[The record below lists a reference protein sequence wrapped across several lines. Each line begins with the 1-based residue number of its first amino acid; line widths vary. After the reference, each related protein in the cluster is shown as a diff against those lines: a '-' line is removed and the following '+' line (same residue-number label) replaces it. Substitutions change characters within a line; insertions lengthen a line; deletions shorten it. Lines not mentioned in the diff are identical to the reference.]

1 MNRTVGAA
9 IVATIIVGSGG
20 TALAQDKAKR
30 RGNPVVIENPA
41 WVVPPQVDGDD
52 YPIFAAYLG
61 LNGSVSIECLITPQG
76 SPENCLVQDE
86 RPTGLGFGEAAKRIV
101 LRHRLTPR
109 RVNGV
114 AAPARFV
121 VRLPFTADYA
131 EPEDAA
137 APPTMPW
144 NGPEPSAAQIA
155 NARDVIE
162 AVGIPP
168 VAQRLGLGEL
178 PESRR
183 IAILAWA
190 TELFPPDAELVESIA
205 LGMARLWA
213 KEALDRFVLG
223 TEAPQ
228 ITEAEVRAAY
238 AGPDFTAIDA
248 EMKRRYCAQY
258 DCGPTVE
265 TANTRPE

>member
-1 MNRTVGAA
+1 MNRAVSAA
-9 IVATIIVGSGG
+9 ILATVIVGSS
-20 TALAQDKAKR
+20 TAALADDKAR
-30 RGNPVVIENPA
+30 RKGNPVVIESPA

-61 LNGSVSIECLITPQG
+61 VNGSVSLECMVTPQG
-76 SPENCLVQDE
+76 SPANCLVQEE
-86 RPTGLGFGEAAKRIV
+86 RPTGLGFGDAAKRII

-114 AAPARFV
+114 ATPAKFV
-121 VRLPFTADYA
+121 VRLPFTADYDD
-131 EPEDAA
+131 PENAA
-137 APPTMPW
+137 APPITPW
-144 NGPEPSAAQIA
+144 DGPEPSAPQLA
-155 NARDVIE
+155 NAREVIE

-168 VAQRLGLGEL
+168 VAERLGLDEL

-183 IAILAWA
+183 AAIQAWA
-190 TELFPPDAELVESIA
+190 AELFPPDADLAEVMA

-228 ITEAEVRAAY
+228 ITEAEANAAY

-248 EMKRRYCAQY
+248 EMKRRYCAAY
-258 DCGPTVE
+258 DCGD
-265 TANTRPE
+265 ARR